1 MGKKS
6 SKKQLAVEAAAN
18 LDLGK
23 ARQEQVMAQ
32 EAAFGGI
39 TSAMGSMPIDGAGA
53 PQIGGS
59 AAVAGGGG
67 AGAGFLTDERIGHT
81 TLGGDPLIS
90 KRLGKRQV
98 TSRGTAEDSL
108 FRRRD
113 VSEAAKLQ
121 AGKGKKAQARISAYG
136 GGYELDP
143 EQVAKRAIES
153 KAGQMHNR
161 LMVEADQFLKRE
173 GPLYDAAI
181 RSFTGPIMEG
191 AAEGLDDAM
200 ADLQLNMARGGSARN
215 NAMKDMMQ
223 MQAQIQTNAKVASQ
237 LSQANFQMDM
247 MARDNAVKTI
257 SNMEAWASNQAGVRQ
272 AFTAQMQAASN
283 FVGTV
288 TYPAQHSANS
298 ARQALRM
305 ADESTNWGQMALGA
319 GVAAAGVG
327 AMFIP
332 GLQGVGAAAVGAGVG
347 QMGSAAGGGAQAA
360 GGGGKEA

>member
-6 SKKQLAVEAAAN
+6 SKQQLAIEAAAN

-39 TSAMGSMPIDGAGA
+39 TGAMGTLPVDGAA
-53 PQIGGS
+53 PQIGAGP
-59 AAVAGGGG
+59 AQAAGGGG
-67 AGAGFLTDERIGHT
+67 VGAGFLTDERVGHT

-90 KRLGKRQV
+90 KRLGGKRQV
-98 TSRGTAEDSL
+98 TSRGTVEGGL

-143 EQVAKRAIES
+143 EAVAKRAIES

-173 GPLYDAAI
+173 GDLYDAAV
-181 RSFTGPIMEG
+181 RSFTGPIKEA

-200 ADLQLNMARGGSARN
+200 AELQMGMARGGTARN
-215 NAMKDMMQ
+215 NAMRDMAA
-223 MQAQIQTNAKVASQ
+223 MQAQIMTNAKVANQ
-237 LSQANFQMDM
+237 LSQANFQLDM

-257 SNMEAWASNQAGVRQ
+257 NNMESWAANQAGVRQ

-283 FVGTV
+283 FAGTV
-288 TYPAQHSANS
+288 TYPAQHSANA
-298 ARQALRM
+298 ARQSLRM
-305 ADESTNWGQMALGA
+305 AEDGVNWAQMGIGAAMTVAGGAAMFVPGGQGA
-319 GVAAAGVG
+319 GAALMAGG
-327 AMFIP
+327 I
-332 GLQGVGAAAVGAGVG
+332 G
-347 QMGSAAGGGAQAA
+347 QMGGSVGGAKPA
-360 GGGGKEA
+360 GGGGEKA